1 MDVKTGKVML
11 VTSINLYQHRK
22 KEETT
27 YSYSLPAE
35 DQQNR
40 GDGQQ
45 EDRREAQDQNR
56 GHLII
61 NISGLNTTN
70 IIRISIK
77 SRREKFGTRVTILF
91 YVRSMVWI

>member
-1 MDVKTGKVML
+1 MVVRTGKVML

-35 DQQNR
+35 DQQNS
-40 GDGQQ
+40 GDGQE

-56 GHLII
+56 GHLVL
-61 NISGLNTTN
+61 NISSLITTN
-70 IIRISIK
+70 ISSENQSNQGKKRK
-77 SRREKFGTRVTILF
+77 V
-91 YVRSMVWI
+91 

>member
-35 DQQNR
+35 DQQDS
-40 GDGQQ
+40 GDCEE
-45 EDRREAQDQNR
+45 EDR
-56 GHLII
+56 
-61 NISGLNTTN
+61 S
-70 IIRISIK
+70 
-77 SRREKFGTRVTILF
+77 
-91 YVRSMVWI
+91 